1 MRVPR
6 AIEMGLMPVQGDTKL
21 VFQLLLISC
30 RYSATPVYAVYS
42 EVFPE
47 TRNGPQGQE
56 SP

>member
-21 VFQLLLISC
+21 VFRLLLISC

-42 EVFPE
+42 EVFPK